1 MNNYLNVNGWRL
13 SGKDAKKRRAKFR
26 RQRITRGFSDWDWWD
41 LDYFLCNL
49 LAYSL
54 RHYAIH
60 TIGHSPAV
68 APTFEEYQE
77 RILRLADMF
86 EEMANWEETH
96 NPTEEDIKNGLNWY
110 KENSEQLDA
119 LTKKAFTELG
129 EVFWS
134 LWD

>member
-1 MNNYLNVNGWRL
+1 MKNYLNVNGWRL

-41 LDYFLCNL
+41 LDYFLCHL
-49 LAYSL
+49 LSSAL
-54 RHYAIH
+54 RHYAKN

-68 APTFEEYQE
+68 APTYEEYQA
-77 RILRLADMF
+77 RILNLADMF
-86 EEMANWEETH
+86 EEMAKWDSTHMPPENEELD
-96 NPTEEDIKNGLNWY
+96 PNWY
-110 KENSEQLDA
+110 KRDSLQLKA
-119 LTKKAFTELG
+119 LTKKAFNELG

>member
-1 MNNYLNVNGWRL
+1 MNNYLNVNSWHL
-13 SGKDAKKRRAKFR
+13 KGKDAKRRRAKFR
-26 RQRITRGFSDWDWWD
+26 KQRITRGFSDWDWWD

-49 LAYSL
+49 LAKSL
-54 RHYAIH
+54 RHYATH
-60 TIGHSPAV
+60 TVGYSPAV

-86 EEMANWEETH
+86 EKLANWEEE
-96 NPTEEDIKNGLNWY
+96 NVGRRDYEQQDKELN
-110 KENSEQLDA
+110 E

>member
-1 MNNYLNVNGWRL
+1 MNNYLNVNGWHL
-13 SGKDAKKRRAKFR
+13 SGKDAKRRRAKFR

-49 LAYSL
+49 LSSAL
-54 RHYAIH
+54 RHYAKN
-60 TIGHSPAV
+60 TIGWSDAL
-68 APTFEEYQE
+68 ASSYEEYQE
-77 RILRLADMF
+77 RILHLADMF

-96 NPTEEDIKNGLNWY
+96 EPDPNDKDWY
-110 KENSEQLDA
+110 QRNSLQLKA
-119 LTKKAFTELG
+119 LTKKAFAELG

>member
-49 LAYSL
+49 LAKSL
-54 RHYAIH
+54 RHYATH

-96 NPTEEDIKNGLNWY
+96 NPTEEDIENGFNWY
-110 KENSEQLDA
+110 KEDSAKLDA
-119 LTKKAFTELG
+119 LTKKAFAELG

>member
-1 MNNYLNVNGWRL
+1 MKNYLNVNGWRL

-49 LAYSL
+49 LAKSL
-54 RHYAIH
+54 RHYATH
-60 TIGHSPAV
+60 TIGWSMNLAS
-68 APTFEEYQE
+68 TFEEYQE

-86 EEMANWEETH
+86 EKMANWEVDNADRRDYEQ
-96 NPTEEDIKNGLNWY
+96 ES
-110 KENSEQLDA
+110 KELYE

>member
-13 SGKDAKKRRAKFR
+13 SGKDAKRRRAKFR

-49 LAYSL
+49 LAKSL

-60 TIGHSPAV
+60 TIGWSMNLAS
-68 APTFEEYQE
+68 TFEEYQE

-96 NPTEEDIKNGLNWY
+96 NPTEEDIANGFNWY